1 MYVYIAFC
9 LSVYTLMDVWVGST
23 FLLLQNCWDW
33 MLMSR
38 YVWAPVFDSFGY
50 IPRHGIAGLYGNS
63 IFNFQRN
70 YHQIVFHKKFTILH
84 SHQQCTRVLVFP
96 HHHWHVFPF
105 FFLRKIIIIVMG
117 LEWYLIVTLIC
128 IPLMTNVKRK

>member
-38 YVWAPVFDSFGY
+38 YLSPCFRFLRY
-50 IPRHGIAGLYGNS
+50 IPRHGIAGSYGNS

-70 YHQIVFHKKFTILH
+70 YHQIVFHRKFTILH
-84 SHQQCTRVLVFP
+84 SHQQSTRVLLFP
-96 HHHWHVFPF
+96 HPHQRVFPF
-105 FFLRKIIIIVMG
+105 FKKIIIILMG
-117 LEWYLIVTLIC
+117 LKWYLIVTLIC